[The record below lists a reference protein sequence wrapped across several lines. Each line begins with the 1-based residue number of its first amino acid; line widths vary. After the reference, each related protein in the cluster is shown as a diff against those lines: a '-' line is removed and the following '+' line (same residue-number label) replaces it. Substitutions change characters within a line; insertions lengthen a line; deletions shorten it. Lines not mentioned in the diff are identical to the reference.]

1 MIAHD
6 PNARSFSRAE
16 FLRLMAAAGIAV
28 AAGPDGASA
37 AAPIRRKPIPKTGE
51 ELPMV
56 GLGTWQTF
64 DVGTDKA
71 ARAPLTEVLRILFDA
86 GGKAIDS
93 SPMYG
98 ASEQVVGDLL
108 TESNAHAK
116 AFLATKVWTSGKDA
130 GVRQMENS
138 FRRMRTE
145 RMDLMQVHNL
155 LDWRTHLA
163 TLQRWKELGRV
174 RYIGITH
181 YTSSAL
187 DDLSAVIEKHPIDFV
202 QMAYSISVRD
212 AERRLLPLA
221 ADKGVAVLVNR
232 PFEGGGLFRSA
243 RAKPLPPWAVDIDC
257 PTWGQFF
264 LKFILA
270 HPAVTCVIPGTSKPH
285 HMMDNVAA
293 GLGRLPGLRDR
304 DRMAAYVEG
313 L

>member
-1 MIAHD
+1 MVSRD
-6 PNARSFSRAE
+6 PTFRGFSRAE

-28 AAGPDGASA
+28 TAGLGGAMA
-37 AAPIRRKPIPKTGE
+37 AAPIRRRAIPKTGE

-71 ARAPLTEVLRILFDA
+71 ARAPLIEVLRILFDA
-86 GGKAIDS
+86 GGKTIDS

-98 ASEQVVGDLL
+98 SSESVVGDLL
-108 TESNAHAK
+108 TQMDGHAK

-130 GVRQMENS
+130 GERQMETS

-155 LDWRTHLA
+155 LDWRTHLS
-163 TLQRWKELGRV
+163 TLRRWKELGRV
-174 RYIGITH
+174 RYVGITH

-187 DDLSAVIEKHPIDFV
+187 DDLSAVIEKHPVDFV

-212 AERRLLPLA
+212 AEKRLLPLA

-232 PFEGGGLFRSA
+232 PFEGGTLFRSA

-257 PTWGQFF
+257 KTWGQFF

-270 HPAVTCVIPGTSKPH
+270 YPAVTCVIPGTSKPH
-285 HMMDNVAA
+285 HVLDNVGA
-293 GLGRLPGLRDR
+293 GYGRLPGLRDR